1 MKSSNEKFDMSFN
14 QQSST
19 LQLPH
24 LSSILTFVFSRS
36 DVVEE
41 EVVRS
46 LHLLDDSIIQQQDY
60 GHLQTYFCLK
70 IFQISKI
77 REQLYSNY

>member
-1 MKSSNEKFDMSFN
+1 MKSNERFDTSFN

-19 LQLPH
+19 LQLPR
-24 LSSILTFVFSRS
+24 LFSILTFVFSRS

-60 GHLQTYFCLK
+60 GHLQ
-70 IFQISKI
+70 IFFFKTFLPISKI
-77 REQLYSNY
+77 REQLYSSY